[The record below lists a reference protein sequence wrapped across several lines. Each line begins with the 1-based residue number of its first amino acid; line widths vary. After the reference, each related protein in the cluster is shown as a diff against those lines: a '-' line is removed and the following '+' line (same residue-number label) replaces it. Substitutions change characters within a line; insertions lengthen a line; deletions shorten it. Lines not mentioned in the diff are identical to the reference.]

1 MGSAFSMSWGDG
13 GTPTTLGHLLGGFAE
28 DSVARTSGVL
38 GAGRENLAR
47 GEETTQLRCL
57 LDHRRALLLN
67 VNFPL

>member
-38 GAGRENLAR
+38 GARRENLAGGGGR
-47 GEETTQLRCL
+47 K
-57 LDHRRALLLN
+57 
-67 VNFPL
+67 PLSSAVCWVIAGLCS